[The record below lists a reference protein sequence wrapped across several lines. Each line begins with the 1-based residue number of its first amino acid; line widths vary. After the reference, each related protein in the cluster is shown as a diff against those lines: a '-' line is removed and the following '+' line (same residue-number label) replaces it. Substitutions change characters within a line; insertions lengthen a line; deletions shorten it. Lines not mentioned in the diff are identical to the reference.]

1 MCSAEKNFDLFASPC
16 LPFIYRLKGNVE
28 DITIKHISKF
38 IVDKEKF
45 TDLGNLNFKLDL
57 NLTFP
62 YIKVNGTYKING
74 TVGQAFMIYG
84 NGPFR

>member
-1 MCSAEKNFDLFASPC
+1 MVFNFNFFC
-16 LPFIYRLKGNVE
+16 RLKGGAE

-45 TDLGNLNFKLDL
+45 TDLGNLKFKLDL

-74 TVGQAFMIYG
+74 TVGQAFTIHG